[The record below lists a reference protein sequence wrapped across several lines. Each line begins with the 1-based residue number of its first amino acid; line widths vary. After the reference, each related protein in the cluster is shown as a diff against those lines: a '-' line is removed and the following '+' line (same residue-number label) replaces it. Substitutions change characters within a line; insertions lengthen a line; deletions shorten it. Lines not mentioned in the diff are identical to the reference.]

1 MQSWLQFLISVLAL
15 LKAACPLEEVGMD
28 FTSRNRSLPVV
39 LHTAQTTPTQ
49 GIPDEQAQ
57 L

>member
-39 LHTAQTTPTQ
+39 LHTARTTPTQ